1 MTDSSTPQHS
11 GAPPPP
17 VAAHGARAPVRL
29 VEPARRDAAKPHKA
43 RPAGKRLTLSVENVR
58 AINHIEFT
66 DKFNR
71 IKAWKRGAGEQ
82 CLYPHPL
89 CFIDCTVWSNSA
101 YAGGG
106 PGGSWYASGWT

>member
-11 GAPPPP
+11 GAPPAPTPP
-17 VAAHGARAPVRL
+17 AHGPRAPVRL
-29 VEPARRDAAKPHKA
+29 VDPPVRRDAAKPHKA
-43 RPAGKRLTLSVENVR
+43 RPSGKRLTLSVENVK

-71 IKAWKRGAGEQ
+71 IKAWKRGPLET

-89 CFIDCTVWSNSA
+89 CFIDCTV
-101 YAGGG
+101 
-106 PGGSWYASGWT
+106 